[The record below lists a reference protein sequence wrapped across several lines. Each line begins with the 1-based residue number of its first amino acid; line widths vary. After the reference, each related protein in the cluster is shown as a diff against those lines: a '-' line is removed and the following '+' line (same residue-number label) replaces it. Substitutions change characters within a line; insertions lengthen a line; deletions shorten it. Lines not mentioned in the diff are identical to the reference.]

1 MSEIND
7 TLEEMSHLWLKLV
20 DLIMEDESDGESE

>member
-20 DLIMEDESDGESE
+20 DLIWEDEEE